1 MARGAVVVKRGEL
14 QAKGNRRLPPV
25 FRGQKRR
32 IREEKEME
40 EEGGGKGR
48 RKKSLLRSRYK
59 RRRRRRHHMCSVV
72 PAVRTL
78 IVMVVQQGR
87 EPRMYCIFLFT
98 FPILRYISFLPT
110 AATCTFKFKDYVYWI
125 FKALRSLFVSVVH
138 RKKIFVHRAQTAL
151 QCCKLLQAHTDQI
164 RPRRNL
170 RENTLPINTCPR
182 KKYFSL
188 FRDCGR

>member
-1 MARGAVVVKRGEL
+1 MWRRGAVVVKRGEL

-32 IREEKEME
+32 ISEEKEME
-40 EEGGGKGR
+40 ERER

-59 RRRRRRHHMCSVV
+59 RRRRRRRRRRRHHMCSVV

-110 AATCTFKFKDYVYWI
+110 AATCKFKFKDYVYWI
-125 FKALRSLFVSVVH
+125 FKGKTHGTQQLCNTTVS
-138 RKKIFVHRAQTAL
+138 
-151 QCCKLLQAHTDQI
+151 KL
-164 RPRRNL
+164 
-170 RENTLPINTCPR
+170 
-182 KKYFSL
+182 
-188 FRDCGR
+188 